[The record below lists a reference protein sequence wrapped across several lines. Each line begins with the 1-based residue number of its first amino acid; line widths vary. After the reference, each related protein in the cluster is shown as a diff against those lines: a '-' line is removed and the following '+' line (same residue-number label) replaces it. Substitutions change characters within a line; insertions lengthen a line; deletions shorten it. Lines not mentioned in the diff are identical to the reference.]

1 MLRKT
6 AKNSMNRRPD
16 PSEPK
21 DNNIKQIITTDIARS
36 IDRPNRGLSVPPCQ
50 LEKIE
55 KAN

>member
-21 DNNIKQIITTDIARS
+21 DKNIKQTIRTDIARS
-36 IDRPNRGLSVPPCQ
+36 IDQPNWGLSVPPYQ
-50 LEKIE
+50 LEE
-55 KAN
+55 VEMAN